1 MNEQAN
7 FNFQRIAKAIDFLQK
22 NYQSQP
28 ELEEIAKHVQLSPFH
43 FQRLFTEWAGI
54 SPKQFS
60 QYLSLQHAKNIL
72 QNQQTLLNT
81 THQTGLSS
89 TSRLHDL
96 FIKIEGITPG
106 EYKNGGENLLI
117 NYSYADSPF
126 GQILLA
132 STNKGLC
139 YMAFADD
146 EIAFEELQQKFP
158 QAKYQ
163 QKIDSFQQNALK
175 FFTKSETKKSPL
187 KLHLKGTPFQIKV
200 WEALLTI
207 PAGQLSTYGKIA
219 QQINNPKAC
228 RAVGTAIGDNPISYL
243 IPCHRVIQ
251 STGIFGNYH
260 WGPQRKTAM
269 IGWEAAQQKSPETN

>member
-1 MNEQAN
+1 
-7 FNFQRIAKAIDFLQK
+7 
-22 NYQSQP
+22 
-28 ELEEIAKHVQLSPFH
+28 
-43 FQRLFTEWAGI
+43 
-54 SPKQFS
+54 
-60 QYLSLQHAKNIL
+60 L
-72 QNQQTLLNT
+72 QNNHTLLNA

-89 TSRLHDL
+89 SSRLHDL
-96 FIKIEGITPG
+96 FIKIEGMTPG

-117 NYSYADSPF
+117 NYSYADSQF
-126 GQILLA
+126 GKTLLA

-139 YMAFADD
+139 YIAFADD

-163 QKIDSFQQNALK
+163 QQIDSFQQNALE
-175 FFTKSETKKSPL
+175 FFTKSRSKKSPL

-219 QQINNPKAC
+219 QKINNPKAC

-260 WGPQRKTAM
+260 WGPERKTAM
-269 IGWEAAQQKSPETN
+269 IAWEAAQKRT

>member
-1 MNEQAN
+1 M
-7 FNFQRIAKAIDFLQK
+7 
-22 NYQSQP
+22 
-28 ELEEIAKHVQLSPFH
+28 
-43 FQRLFTEWAGI
+43 
-54 SPKQFS
+54 
-60 QYLSLQHAKNIL
+60 
-72 QNQQTLLNT
+72 
-81 THQTGLSS
+81 
-89 TSRLHDL
+89 
-96 FIKIEGITPG
+96 IKMEVMTPG

-117 NYSYADSPF
+117 NYSYASSPF
-126 GQILLA
+126 GKILLA

-146 EIAFEELQQKFP
+146 EKAFQELQQKFP

-163 QKIDSFQQNALK
+163 QQVDSFQQGALE
-175 FFTKSETKKSPL
+175 FFTKSRSKKSSL

-228 RAVGTAIGDNPISYL
+228 RAVGSAIGDNPISYL

-251 STGIFGNYH
+251 STGTFGNYH
-260 WGPQRKTAM
+260 WGPERKTAM
-269 IGWEAAQQKSPETN
+269 IGWEAAQKNS